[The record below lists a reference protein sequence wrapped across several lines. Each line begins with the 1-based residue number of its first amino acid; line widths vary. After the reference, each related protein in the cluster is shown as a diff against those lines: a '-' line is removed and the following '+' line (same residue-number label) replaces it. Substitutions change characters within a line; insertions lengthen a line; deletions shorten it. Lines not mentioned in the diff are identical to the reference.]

1 METSEFE
8 DAKVLRALEALL
20 DFIDSLLMCKMQEV
34 GKMDERGV
42 NPTSEISE
50 IWEIQLPLFSFKIT
64 QKHFQDPSDKVLRN
78 LA

>member
-1 METSEFE
+1 
-8 DAKVLRALEALL
+8 
-20 DFIDSLLMCKMQEV
+20 
-34 GKMDERGV
+34 MDERGV

-64 QKHFQDPSDKVLRN
+64 KKLFEDPSDKVLKN

>member
-1 METSEFE
+1 
-8 DAKVLRALEALL
+8 
-20 DFIDSLLMCKMQEV
+20 
-34 GKMDERGV
+34 MDERGV

-64 QKHFQDPSDKVLRN
+64 KKHFEDPSDKVLKN